1 MSTEPIDQSP
11 GPRPVQDPGPD
22 RKVIGIGMAAVVAV
36 VGWAALGEDSFGD
49 ASATALRWV
58 LGNFAW
64 LFVTAADVFLVLC
77 VVIALSRFGRIRLGA
92 DDSEPEFTNLAWIA
106 MMFSAGMGIGLMF
119 YGVGEPL
126 QHYLSPPPA
135 TGVEPGTGAAARTA
149 MEYSFFHWTLTPWAI
164 YGMAG
169 LALAYSGFRKGR
181 GNTLS
186 AAFVPLL
193 GERRA
198 RSWPGR
204 SIDLLAVFATVFGTA
219 TSLGLGA
226 LQVAEG
232 LNITAGVKDST
243 ATELIIIVSLSAA
256 FVLSAFSGLHKGVKW
271 LSTLNIVL
279 AAALMLFVF
288 LLGPTVYVLDT
299 IPASVGGYLHQLLPM
314 ASRTGAFS
322 DRAWL
327 GAWTIFYWAWWLS
340 WAPFVGTFIARI
352 SRGRTVRE
360 FLFGVLLVPS
370 GATVVWFCV
379 MGGTAIRLDSTGAA
393 DLAGAV
399 KDGAEASLFAMLDA
413 LPIGT
418 VTSYIAMLLVMTYF
432 VTSADSA
439 SLVMGSLTS
448 RGALNPPTWLV
459 VAWGV
464 LMAAVAAVLLVAGGL
479 NSLQT
484 ATILVALPFVLVM
497 LALCWSLLK
506 ELRED
511 PGAGP
516 ARHHALHGVGD
527 AVRAMVGEA
536 VGERGA
542 GTGAARH
549 HRLRRAAA
557 RSRTEGDEERERG
570 EVRAGR
576 GESGEE

>member
-1 MSTEPIDQSP
+1 MSTDMND
-11 GPRPVQDPGPD
+11 RTFPD
-22 RKVIGIGMAAVVAV
+22 HVPERHTPDAKVIGIGVAAVVAV
-36 VGWAALGEDSFGD
+36 VGWAALGKDSFD
-49 ASATALRWV
+49 SASSSALSWV
-58 LGNFAW
+58 LDNFAW
-64 LFVTAADVFLVLC
+64 LFVIAADTFLVLC

-126 QHYLSPPPA
+126 QHFLSPPPA
-135 TGVEPGTGAAARTA
+135 SGVPAGTGAAARSA

-164 YGMAG
+164 YGIAG
-169 LALAYSGFRKGR
+169 LALAYAGFRKGR
-181 GNTLS
+181 GNRLS
-186 AAFVPLL
+186 SAFVPLL
-193 GERRA
+193 GARRA
-198 RSWPGR
+198 ASWQGR
-204 SIDLLAVFATVFGTA
+204 AIDLLAVFATVFGTA

-232 LNITAGVKDST
+232 LDLTMGIEDST
-243 ATELIIIVSLSAA
+243 ATELIIIAALSGA

-279 AAALMLFVF
+279 AACLALFVF
-288 LLGPTVYVLDT
+288 LLGPTVYILDT

-314 ASRTGAFS
+314 ASRTGAFT
-322 DRAWL
+322 DRDWL

-352 SRGRTVRE
+352 SRGRTIRE
-360 FLFGVLLVPS
+360 FLVGVLLVPS

-379 MGGTAIRLDSTGAA
+379 MGGTAIRLESTGEA
-393 DLAGAV
+393 DLATAV
-399 KDGAEASLFAMLDA
+399 KDGAEASLFAMLEA
-413 LPIGT
+413 LPLGT
-418 VTSYIAMLLVMTYF
+418 ITSVVAMLLVMTYF

-448 RGALNPPTWLV
+448 RGSLHPPTWLV
-459 VAWGV
+459 VTWGV

-484 ATILVALPFVLVM
+484 ATILVALPFVVVM
-497 LALCWSLLK
+497 LVLCWALVK

-516 ARHHALHGVGD
+516 ARHHALHGLGD
-527 AVRAMVGEA
+527 AVRALVGEA
-536 VGERGA
+536 MTEQSGD
-542 GTGAARH
+542 TRH
-549 HRLRRAAA
+549 HRLHRAA
-557 RSRTEGDEERERG
+557 RSRTDTEGG
-570 EVRAGR
+570 EPPK
-576 GESGEE
+576 ESGEPPREGDS

>member
-1 MSTEPIDQSP
+1 MSTEPIERT
-11 GPRPVQDPGPD
+11 PRERFAPD
-22 RKVIGIGMAAVVAV
+22 AKVIGIGIAAVVAV
-36 VGWAALGEDSFGD
+36 VAWAALGEDSFD
-49 ASATALRWV
+49 SASSTALRWV
-58 LGNFAW
+58 LSNFAW
-64 LFVTAADVFLVLC
+64 LFVVAADTFLVLC

-126 QHYLSPPPA
+126 QHFLSPPPA
-135 TGVEPGTGAAARTA
+135 SGVPAGSGAAARTA

-164 YGMAG
+164 YGIAG
-169 LALAYSGFRKGR
+169 LALAYAGFRKGR
-181 GNTLS
+181 GNQLS
-186 AAFVPLL
+186 SAFVPLI
-193 GERRA
+193 GARRA
-198 RSWPGR
+198 ASWPGKA
-204 SIDLLAVFATVFGTA
+204 IDLLAVFATVFGTA

-232 LNITAGVKDST
+232 LNLTMGVENST
-243 ATELIIIVSLSAA
+243 STQLIIIVSLSAA

-279 AAALMLFVF
+279 AACLMLFVF
-288 LLGPTVYVLDT
+288 LLGPTVYILDT

-314 ASRTGAFS
+314 ASRTGAFT
-322 DRAWL
+322 DPDWL
-327 GAWTIFYWAWWLS
+327 GVWTIFYWAWWLS

-352 SRGRTVRE
+352 SRGRTIRE
-360 FLFGVLLVPS
+360 FLMGVLLIPS

-379 MGGTAIRLDSTGAA
+379 MGGTAIRLESTGAA
-393 DLAGAV
+393 DLATAV
-399 KDGAEASLFAMLDA
+399 EDGPEASLFAMLDA

-418 VTSYIAMLLVMTYF
+418 VTSVIAMILVMTYF

-448 RGALNPPTWLV
+448 RGSLHPPTWLV
-459 VAWGV
+459 VTWGV
-464 LMAAVAAVLLVAGGL
+464 LMAAVAAVLLVVGGL

-484 ATILVALPFVLVM
+484 ATILVALPFVVVM
-497 LALCWSLLK
+497 LALCFALLK

-516 ARHHALHGVGD
+516 VRHHALHGMRD
-527 AVRAMVGEA
+527 AVRTLVGEA
-536 VGERGA
+536 MTEQGGGA
-542 GTGAARH
+542 RHH
-549 HRLRRAAA
+549 HRLRRAAK
-557 RSRTEGDEERERG
+557 SRTDTEEEEG
-570 EVRAGR
+570 
-576 GESGEE
+576 

>member
-1 MSTEPIDQSP
+1 MSTDMNERPSP
-11 GPRPVQDPGPD
+11 GHVPERPAPD
-22 RKVIGIGMAAVVAV
+22 TAVIGIGVAAVVAV
-36 VGWAALGEDSFGD
+36 VGWAALGKDSFD
-49 ASATALRWV
+49 SASSSALSWV
-58 LGNFAW
+58 LNNFAW
-64 LFVTAADVFLVLC
+64 LFVVAADAFLVLC

-126 QHYLSPPPA
+126 QHFLDPPPGGGPA
-135 TGVEPGTGAAARTA
+135 GTGAAARTA

-164 YGMAG
+164 YGIAG
-169 LALAYSGFRKGR
+169 LALAYAGFRKGR
-181 GNTLS
+181 GNRLS
-186 AAFVPLL
+186 SAFVPLL

-198 RSWPGR
+198 ASWQGR
-204 SIDLLAVFATVFGTA
+204 AIDLLAVFATVFGTA

-232 LNITAGVKDST
+232 LNLTLDVETST
-243 ATELIIIVSLSAA
+243 ATELIIIAALSAA

-279 AAALMLFVF
+279 AAGLALFVF

-314 ASRTGAFS
+314 ASRTGAFT
-322 DRAWL
+322 DRDWL

-352 SRGRTVRE
+352 SRGRTIRE
-360 FLFGVLLVPS
+360 FLMGVLLVPS

-379 MGGTAIRLDSTGAA
+379 MGGTAIRLESTGEA
-393 DLAGAV
+393 DLATAV
-399 KDGAEASLFAMLDA
+399 EDGAEASLFAMLEA
-413 LPIGT
+413 LPLGT
-418 VTSYIAMLLVMTYF
+418 VTSVLAMLLVMTYF

-448 RGALNPPTWLV
+448 RGSLHPPTWLV
-459 VAWGV
+459 VTWGV

-479 NSLQT
+479 DSLQT
-484 ATILVALPFVLVM
+484 ATILVALPFVVVM
-497 LALCWSLLK
+497 LVLCWALLK

-516 ARHHALHGVGD
+516 TRQHALHGLRD
-527 AVRAMVGEA
+527 AVRTLVGEA
-536 VGERGA
+536 MTEQGG
-542 GTGAARH
+542 GSRH
-549 HRLRRAAA
+549 HRLHRAA
-557 RSRTEGDEERERG
+557 RSRTDAEGDEPPHG
-570 EVRAGR
+570 GGA
-576 GESGEE
+576 